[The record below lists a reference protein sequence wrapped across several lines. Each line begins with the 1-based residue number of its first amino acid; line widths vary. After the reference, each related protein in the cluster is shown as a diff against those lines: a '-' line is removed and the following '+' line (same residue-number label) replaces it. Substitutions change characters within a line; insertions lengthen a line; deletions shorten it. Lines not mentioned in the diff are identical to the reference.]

1 MLTDGQTVTAVLEEK
16 DFTAERKEKY
26 TLDTGNILEVFA
38 GVDKLEKKS
47 DSFTDTL
54 ELSDP
59 VFNEELAAPN
69 SDLTLSYT
77 VRNHGVHKIT
87 GLTLNETSE
96 KVTLYPGEST
106 VLTETVA
113 FGNAVQD
120 HPYSITATSDGSYEQ
135 TTRTIRF
142 NIPKVSLQEVSV
154 REVSLSADAGKRT
167 VDVMLGNS
175 AGDTLSMR

>member
-26 TLDTGNILEVFA
+26 TLDTGNILKVSA

-54 ELSDP
+54 
-59 VFNEELAAPN
+59 
-69 SDLTLSYT
+69 
-77 VRNHGVHKIT
+77 
-87 GLTLNETSE
+87 
-96 KVTLYPGEST
+96 
-106 VLTETVA
+106 
-113 FGNAVQD
+113 
-120 HPYSITATSDGSYEQ
+120 
-135 TTRTIRF
+135 
-142 NIPKVSLQEVSV
+142 EVSV

-175 AGDTLSMR
+175 AGDTLPMR